1 MTERI
6 LVTMVNHVAMDIAA
20 SPDAV
25 WRTIVEDYL
34 EAKKFQNDGGE
45 IEPFVDP
52 GAVFGSYQIRFE
64 HEGAVVDERI
74 VRITELDGTAR
85 RLSATADYLSFPG
98 GMKVYATYHAEE
110 VAGATRYKIDCHTL
124 VHIEVPEGDGQ
135 AGIARA
141 LAETTAA
148 ADGYLVAYLESI
160 KPRVEGGA

>member
-34 EAKKFQNDGGE
+34 EAKKFQNEGGE

-124 VHIEVPEGDGQ
+124 VHIEAPEGDGQ

-160 KPRVEGGA
+160 KRRVEGGA